1 LFLNDAPARSRPRDE
16 RLGNKTIELE
26 AEANGKKVKI
36 KTSSPQELE
45 VAVKAIQELVKPD
58 DNSISI

>member
-1 LFLNDAPARSRPRDE
+1 LFLSDAPAGSRSRGK
-16 RLGNKTIELE
+16 RLDNKVIELE

-36 KTSSPQELE
+36 KASSRQELE
-45 VAVKAIQELVKPD
+45 PAVKAIQELVKAD

>member
-1 LFLNDAPARSRPRDE
+1 MFLSDAPAENRPRGE
-16 RLGNKTIELE
+16 RLDNKVIELE

-36 KTSSPQELE
+36 KASSPQELE
-45 VAVKAIQELVKPD
+45 AAVKAIQELVKPD